1 MGHNRTVE
9 LCQDLAP
16 PLDGRCRKPCEKT
29 YETEIDGSDPTAGAT
44 FSYKA
49 FPDRLDGVSWC

>member
-29 YETEIDGSDPTAGAT
+29 YETEIDGSDPYRR
-44 FSYKA
+44 SHI
-49 FPDRLDGVSWC
+49 

>member
-29 YETEIDGSDPTAGAT
+29 YETEIDGSDPYRRSQLP
-44 FSYKA
+44 FKC
-49 FPDRLDGVSWC
+49 LI